1 MVDVENESELV
12 EKNQNIITEKVYK
25 TKDYVRRA
33 NNKYRKKKYTED
45 PEYREKQIESC
56 KQSHKKNPD
65 KYREYS
71 RLYMREYRAK
81 KKLEKANANIN
92 ANVNANVNGG
102 DTTVNPDNSESDTI
116 TTKLA
121 EIEM

>member
-1 MVDVENESELV
+1 MPDVDSQTVDEN
-12 EKNQNIITEKVYK
+12 KNVITEKVYK

-33 NNKYRKKKYTED
+33 VNNYRKKRYATD
-45 PEYREKQIESC
+45 AEYREKQKETIISS
-56 KQSHKKNPD
+56 QQKKPE
-65 KYREYS
+65 KYREYK

-81 KKLEKANANIN
+81 KKLEKANAN
-92 ANVNANVNGG
+92 VNDGNKLC
-102 DTTVNPDNSESDTI
+102 DTI

>member
-1 MVDVENESELV
+1 MVDVESEAVKQNEAV
-12 EKNQNIITEKVYK
+12 VTEKVYK

-33 NNKYRKKKYTED
+33 KLKYEHKKYTED
-45 PEYREKQIESC
+45 PEYRDKRLASV
-56 KQSHKKNPD
+56 KQSQQKNLD

-81 KKLEKANANIN
+81 KKLEKANAN
-92 ANVNANVNGG
+92 VNGG
-102 DTTVNPDNSESDTI
+102 DTTVNPDNGESAAI

>member
-1 MVDVENESELV
+1 MVDVETEAVKQNEAV
-12 EKNQNIITEKVYK
+12 VTEKVYK

-45 PEYREKQIESC
+45 PEYREKQIERC

-65 KYREYS
+65 KYREDS

-81 KKLEKANANIN
+81 KKLEKANAN
-92 ANVNANVNGG
+92 VNDGNKLCN
-102 DTTVNPDNSESDTI
+102 TI